1 MCSKQIRVL
10 YAVYRIQITLDK
22 VKGHD
27 YGQLVNIFVHF
38 QSQKYVEKAKGRT
51 TKLRADCTVFVHML
65 QNDLTWKK

>member
-10 YAVYRIQITLDK
+10 YAACRIQITCDK
-22 VKGHD
+22 EKGHV
-27 YGQLVNIFVHF
+27 YGQLAYIFVHF

-51 TKLRADCTVFVHML
+51 SKLRAEYIVFVHML